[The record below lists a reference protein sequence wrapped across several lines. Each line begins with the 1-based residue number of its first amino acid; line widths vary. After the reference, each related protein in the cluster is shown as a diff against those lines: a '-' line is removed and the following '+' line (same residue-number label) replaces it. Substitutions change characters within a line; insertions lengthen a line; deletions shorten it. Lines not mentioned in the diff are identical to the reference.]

1 MMNVKTLLGAA
12 SSALIL
18 VSLSGCS
25 EQDVQQ
31 YINDLQTSGRG
42 ADIADQYTDGSGSG
56 EDSASQS
63 AEHSGNGGCAITE
76 AQQKML
82 DEINKARAQAR
93 ACGDEEFAAAPPVSW
108 NCKLE
113 QAAWAHTQDMVDN
126 NFFSHT
132 GSDGLHA
139 GDRIDAAGY
148 NWKVYGENLAAG
160 FLTEKETIEGL
171 LNSPGHCK
179 NIMNPKFSEFGSA
192 RIFVDGNDFVSYW
205 THEFGTAF

>member
-1 MMNVKTLLGAA
+1 MMNVHALAGAA

-18 VSLSGCS
+18 LTLSGCNQ
-25 EQDVQQ
+25 QDVQN
-31 YINDLQTSGRG
+31 YIDDLQASGRG
-42 ADIADQYTDGSGSG
+42 ADVADQYLEGQTGAGDAAREES
-56 EDSASQS
+56 
-63 AEHSGNGGCAITE
+63 EHSNGESCAITE

-93 ACGDEEFAAAPPVSW
+93 SCGDEEFAAAPPVTW

-113 QAAWAHTQDMVDN
+113 QAAWAHTEDMVNN

-139 GDRIDAAGY
+139 GDRIDATGY
-148 NWKVYGENLAAG
+148 RWKVYGENLAAG
-160 FLTEKETIEGL
+160 FLTEKETIDGL
-171 LNSPGHCK
+171 LNSAGHCK

-192 RIFVDGNDFVSYW
+192 RMFVDGNDFVSYW
-205 THEFGTAF
+205 THEFGASF